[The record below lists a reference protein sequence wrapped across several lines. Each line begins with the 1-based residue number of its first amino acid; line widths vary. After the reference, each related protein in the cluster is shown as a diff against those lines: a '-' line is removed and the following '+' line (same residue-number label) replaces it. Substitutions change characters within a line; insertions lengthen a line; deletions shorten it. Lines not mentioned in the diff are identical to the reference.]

1 MNTPLNPDAVRARID
16 EFLEGAATCGRFDVM
31 EGTDLLI
38 DASKALA
45 AALPEVTSVEELEA
59 LPIGSVILDADN
71 DAGIVEYD
79 GVIFCETN
87 KLSKA
92 YVFKHYRN
100 LRVLYRP
107 EGN

>member
-1 MNTPLNPDAVRARID
+1 MNTPLNPDALANLRLLAD
-16 EFLEGAATCGRFDVM
+16 
-31 EGTDLLI
+31 EGTRELRHVVLEPELLHKLLDI
-38 DASKALA
+38 ADS
-45 AALPEVTSVEELEA
+45 AALPEVASVEELEA